1 MMKEK
6 KLQVWMPLLLGTM
19 MALGM
24 LFGFQLAGNSGRAGG
39 SSTAN
44 GATQQLLDLLRYKYV
59 DSVRLDTLETQA
71 IEAILQH
78 LDPHTVFIPARE
90 LAEAN
95 ADLEGGFSGIG
106 VEYLMINDT
115 ATVVYVVENGPS
127 EKAGLQAGD
136 QIVTVGNE
144 PIAGKKMQGAE
155 LRRRIRG
162 AYNSQ
167 VSLGILR
174 QGQVKAVTIT
184 RGNIPLPSVDA
195 WYMASPT
202 VGYIRINKFAET
214 TFREF
219 MDAAN
224 ALLRQG
230 MKKMV
235 LDLRGN
241 TGGYLTAATNI
252 ADELLPDDLK
262 LVSTR
267 GLHTK
272 EKIIYSTKPGLFE
285 TGELVVLIDEFS
297 ASASEVLAG
306 ALQDNDRGTIVG
318 RRSFGKGLVQEQ
330 YDLSNG
336 GAVRLTVARYYTP
349 TGRSIQKPFN
359 GNRSD
364 YMHEVL
370 ARHGADSLQAQLADK
385 VDSSQVFKTRKG
397 KTLYGGG
404 GISPD
409 VLVAYDTTRIP
420 KSAMGLYSNGLLS
433 DFSFLLFR
441 QQQTGIRGFS
451 SAKAFADGWQLPTD
465 AWDRLLQ
472 KAAADSVEIGPV
484 PGNIKADV
492 LQRVK
497 ANIAR
502 YVWRGTGFAQV
513 MQPGDRILQKALE
526 ILK

>member
-6 KLQVWMPLLLGTM
+6 KLQVWMPLLLGTT

-24 LFGFQLAGNSGRAGG
+24 LFGFQLAGNSGRAGN
-39 SSTAN
+39 SRTAS

-59 DSVRLDTLETQA
+59 DSVRIDTLETQA
-71 IEAILQH
+71 IETILQH

-90 LAEAN
+90 LADAN

-136 QIVTVGNE
+136 QIVQVGNE
-144 PIAGKKMQGAE
+144 PIAGKKMQGPD

-174 QGQVKAVTIT
+174 QGQPKTVTIT

-195 WYMASPT
+195 WYMATPT
-202 VGYIRINKFAET
+202 VGYLRINKFAET
-214 TFREF
+214 TYREF

-241 TGGYLTAATNI
+241 TGGYLTAATNV
-252 ADELLPDDLK
+252 ADELLPDNLK

-272 EKIIYSTKPGLFE
+272 EKVIYSSKPGLFE
-285 TGELVVLIDEFS
+285 TGDLVVLLDEFS

-306 ALQDNDRGTIVG
+306 SLQDNDRGTVVG

-359 GNRSD
+359 GNRGD

-370 ARHGADSLQAQLADK
+370 ARHGADSLQAQLTDK

-397 KTLYGGG
+397 KILYGGG

-409 VLVAYDTTRIP
+409 VLVAFDTTRIP
-420 KSAMGLYSNGLLS
+420 KTAIGLYNNGLLS

-441 QQQTGIRGFS
+441 QQQAAIRGYS
-451 SAKAFADGWQLPTD
+451 SARAFAEGWQLPAN
-465 AWDRLLQ
+465 AWERLLQ
-472 KAAADSVEIGPV
+472 MAAADSIQIGAV
-484 PGNIKADV
+484 PASIKADV

-497 ANIAR
+497 ANTAR
-502 YVWRGTGFAQV
+502 YVWRGTGYVQV
-513 MQPGDRILQKALE
+513 MQPGDRVLQKALE

>member
-1 MMKEK
+1 MKEK
-6 KLQVWMPLLLGTM
+6 KLQVWMPLLLGST

-24 LFGFQLAGNSGRAGG
+24 LFGFQLAGNSGRAGQSRSEG
-39 SSTAN
+39 
-44 GATQQLLDLLRYKYV
+44 GAVQQVLDLLRYKYV
-59 DSVRLDTLETQA
+59 DSIQTDSVEADA
-71 IEAILQH
+71 IDAILQH
-78 LDPHTVFIPARE
+78 LDPHTVFIPGRE
-90 LAEAN
+90 LADAN

-136 QIVTVGNE
+136 QIVAVGNE
-144 PIAGKKMQGAE
+144 PIAGKKMQGPE

-174 QGQVKAVTIT
+174 QGQSKTVTIV

-195 WYMASPT
+195 SYMANPT

-214 TFREF
+214 TYREF

-252 ADELLPDDLK
+252 ADELLPDNLK

-285 TGELVVLIDEFS
+285 TGDLVVLIDEFS

-306 ALQDNDRGTIVG
+306 ALQDNDRGTVVG

-359 GNRSD
+359 GSRSD
-364 YMHEVL
+364 YMNEVL
-370 ARHGADSLQAQLADK
+370 ARHGADSLQAQLTDH

-409 VLVAYDTTRIP
+409 VQVAYDTTRLP
-420 KSAMGLYSNGLLS
+420 KTALGLYSSNLLS
-433 DFSFLLFR
+433 DFSFRLFR
-441 QQQTGIRGFS
+441 QQQAAIKAYK
-451 SAKAFADGWQLPTD
+451 SAGAFAEGWQLPADT
-465 AWDRLLQ
+465 WEQLLQ
-472 KAAADSVEIGPV
+472 KAAADSLPVGPV
-484 PGNIKADV
+484 APVIKADV
-492 LQRVK
+492 LQRIK

-513 MQPGDRILQKALE
+513 MQPSDRILQKALE